1 MPDIRSVTA
10 DFAVAPQI
18 SPNDFAEFAA
28 AGFKRIIS
36 NRPDAEVPP
45 QLSSA
50 AMAAAAEAAG
60 LDYVHVPIVGLPS
73 AAAVETLF
81 AAVQSADGPVL
92 AYCRSGTRSITAW
105 AIGQI
110 EHGGAAPHELIA
122 LGRDAGYDLSGVL
135 G

>member
-1 MPDIRSVTA
+1 MPDIRAVTA

-18 SPNDFAEFAA
+18 LPEDLAA
-28 AGFKRIIS
+28 IAASGFKRIIS

-45 QLSSA
+45 ALSSA
-50 AMAAAAEAAG
+50 VMAAAAQAAG
-60 LDYVHVPIVGLPS
+60 LDYVHVPIVGMPS
-73 AAAVETLF
+73 PAQVETIF
-81 AAVQSADGPVL
+81 AAVAGADGPVL

-105 AIGQI
+105 AIGQAR
-110 EHGGAAPHELIA
+110 HGDAAPDALIA

>member
-1 MPDIRSVTA
+1 MPDIRPVTP

-18 SPNDFAEFAA
+18 SPDEMADLAA

-50 AMAAAAEAAG
+50 TMAAAAAAAG
-60 LDYVHVPIVGLPS
+60 LDYVHVPIVGMPN
-73 AAAVETLF
+73 AAQVEAVFTAL
-81 AAVQSADGPVL
+81 QGADGPVL

-105 AIGQI
+105 AIGQAR
-110 EHGGAAPHELIA
+110 HGEAAPEALIA
-122 LGRDAGYDLSGVL
+122 LGRDAGYDVSGVV

>member
-1 MPDIRSVTA
+1 MPDIRPVTPG
-10 DFAVAPQI
+10 FAVAPQI
-18 SPNDFAEFAA
+18 RAEDMPSLAA
-28 AGFKRIIS
+28 SGFKRVIS

-50 AMAAAAEAAG
+50 TMAAAAQAAG
-60 LDYVHVPIVGLPS
+60 LDYVHVPITGMPGP
-73 AAAVETLF
+73 AEVEAIY
-81 AAVQSADGPVL
+81 AAVQDAGGPVL

-105 AIGQI
+105 AIGQAM
-110 EHGGAAPHELIA
+110 HGDEPPEALIA

>member
-18 SPNDFAEFAA
+18 SPPDLAELAA
-28 AGFKRIIS
+28 AGFKRVIC

-45 QLSSA
+45 ALSSTTL
-50 AMAAAAEAAG
+50 AAAAKAAG
-60 LDYVHVPIVGLPS
+60 LDYVHVPIVGMPS
-73 AAAVETLF
+73 SAQVEAVF

-105 AIGQI
+105 AIGQAA
-110 EHGGAAPHELIA
+110 HGGGAPEELIA
-122 LGRDAGYDLSGVL
+122 LGREAGYDLTGVL

>member
-1 MPDIRSVTA
+1 MPDIRPVTPG
-10 DFAVAPQI
+10 FAVAPQI
-18 SPNDFAEFAA
+18 RPEDMPALAA
-28 AGFKRIIS
+28 SGFKRVIS

-50 AMAAAAEAAG
+50 TMAAAAHAAG
-60 LDYVHVPIVGLPS
+60 LDYVHVPITGMPGPAEVE
-73 AAAVETLF
+73 AVYAAVRD
-81 AAVQSADGPVL
+81 AGGPVL

-105 AIGQI
+105 AIGQAI
-110 EHGGAAPHELIA
+110 HSDEPPEALIA

>member
-18 SPNDFAEFAA
+18 SPQDLAELAA
-28 AGFKRIIS
+28 AGFSCVIS

-45 QLSSA
+45 VLSSA
-50 AMAAAAEAAG
+50 TLAAAAQAAG
-60 LDYVHVPIVGLPS
+60 LDYVHVPIVGMPS
-73 AAAVETLF
+73 SAQVEAVF
-81 AAVQSADGPVL
+81 AAVQGANGPVL

-105 AIGQI
+105 AIGQTV
-110 EHGGAAPHELIA
+110 HGGVAPEELIA
-122 LGRDAGYDLSGVL
+122 LGREAGYDLSGVL